1 MLWCCQTFGVHV
13 CVCVPFQGAI
23 SKCWHCAC
31 DPSEMLGKD
40 IVVAVALCIWGL
52 TNDLP
57 LTKFEIQIVDL
68 ALAAAS

>member
-1 MLWCCQTFGVHV
+1 
-13 CVCVPFQGAI
+13 
-23 SKCWHCAC
+23 
-31 DPSEMLGKD
+31 MLGKD